1 MRGWTWERMSTWRR
15 IQKLRALLFKALQ
28 CLFDCFVAPSH
39 DSSNFL
45 SCLCAAFFRP
55 ASTQRDRHPAQQ
67 NVSQAKSVLSIE
79 GGYCLGYNVI
89 GMPAQRQTIFFTACR
104 QPGDGQGLT
113 AMPFG
118 DGPRRG
124 FRNAGTECDVA
135 CPLAQ
140 RYLDAVK
147 PRQGNLRA

>member
-1 MRGWTWERMSTWRR
+1 MKR
-15 IQKLRALLFKALQ
+15 KLLVLAVLVGICVFTLADRP
-28 CLFDCFVAPSH
+28 PSAAA
-39 DSSNFL
+39 SSYSIPPGRSEACVPPL
-45 SCLCAAFFRP
+45 SA

-124 FRNAGTECDVA
+124 FRNSRKECDVA
-135 CPLAQ
+135 
-140 RYLDAVK
+140 
-147 PRQGNLRA
+147 